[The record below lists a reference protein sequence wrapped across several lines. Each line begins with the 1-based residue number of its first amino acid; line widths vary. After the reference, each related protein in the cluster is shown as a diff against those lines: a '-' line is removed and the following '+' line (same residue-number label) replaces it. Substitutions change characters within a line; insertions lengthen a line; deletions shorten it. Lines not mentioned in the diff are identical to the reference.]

1 MKKTFLSLV
10 IVFVISMGAQSQ
22 INLIGTTI
30 NPISGAVE
38 LAKWQA
44 FDSLSVRTVPT
55 ILDGYFF
62 TTSAFDALNSEYYIT
77 GISGDSTGLYSY
89 NIGTG
94 TERLMTASTY
104 TNISEF
110 DMSTGKMYNLTIDST
125 DYINVY
131 EYDVNSNLDTF
142 RGTIYEPGLIGLFA
156 DAIGFDSNNGIIYYV
171 GSATDSTTSLYAI
184 SVRGG
189 FSYTKTTLNTT
200 APVNNIFGV
209 NFDNVNEKIYALN
222 DTYDSL
228 FAMTGRSVIEI
239 NKVTGDVV
247 NRGNLSEFP
256 YYVGG
261 SSSFDQATS
270 TYLLVGIDTAGNTK
284 MIGFNTITNTYVAG
298 FVPSFVSEIVCDNSV
313 FARRTYG
320 STSGITQSSSSSI
333 SLYPNP
339 VTDVLTINNTLAGP
353 VKIQIF
359 SALGNQVFEQ
369 DYNAS
374 NNIRLNL
381 ESLSPGL
388 YVLNLR
394 SNDQTI
400 SEKILVQ

>member
-1 MKKTFLSLV
+1 MKKIFLSV
-10 IVFVISMGAQSQ
+10 VVVFMVSMGVQSQ
-22 INLIGTTI
+22 INLLGASI
-30 NPISGAVE
+30 NPVSGAGE
-38 LAKWQA
+38 LLNWRA
-44 FDSLSVRTVPT
+44 FDSLSVRVIPT
-55 ILDGYFF
+55 ILDGYFT
-62 TTSAFDALNSEYYIT
+62 TTSSFDALNSEYYIT

-89 NIGTG
+89 NTGTG
-94 TERLMTASTY
+94 TENLMTASAY

-131 EYDVNSNLDTF
+131 EYDVTSNLDTF
-142 RGTIYEPGLIGLFA
+142 RGTIYESGLIGLFT

-200 APVNNIFGV
+200 APINNIFGI
-209 NFDNVNEKIYALN
+209 NFDNVNEKVYALN

-284 MIGFNTITNTYVAG
+284 MIGFNTLTNTYVAG

-320 STSGITQSSSSSI
+320 STSGITQSSTSPI

-369 DYNAS
+369 DYSAS

>member
-22 INLIGTTI
+22 INLIGLTI

-62 TTSAFDALNSEYYIT
+62 TTSAFDALNSEYYIM

-89 NIGTG
+89 NTGTG

-131 EYDVNSNLDTF
+131 EYDVTSNLDTF
-142 RGTIYEPGLIGLFA
+142 RGTIYESGLIGLFT

-200 APVNNIFGV
+200 APINNIFGI

-284 MIGFNTITNTYVAG
+284 MIGFNTLTNTYMAG

-320 STSGITQSSSSSI
+320 STSGITQSSTSPI

-369 DYNAS
+369 DYSAS

-394 SNDQTI
+394 SNDQSI

>member
-1 MKKTFLSLV
+1 
-10 IVFVISMGAQSQ
+10 
-22 INLIGTTI
+22 
-30 NPISGAVE
+30 
-38 LAKWQA
+38 
-44 FDSLSVRTVPT
+44 
-55 ILDGYFF
+55 
-62 TTSAFDALNSEYYIT
+62 
-77 GISGDSTGLYSY
+77 
-89 NIGTG
+89 
-94 TERLMTASTY
+94 
-104 TNISEF
+104 
-110 DMSTGKMYNLTIDST
+110 
-125 DYINVY
+125 
-131 EYDVNSNLDTF
+131 
-142 RGTIYEPGLIGLFA
+142 
-156 DAIGFDSNNGIIYYV
+156 
-171 GSATDSTTSLYAI
+171 
-184 SVRGG
+184 
-189 FSYTKTTLNTT
+189 
-200 APVNNIFGV
+200 
-209 NFDNVNEKIYALN
+209 
-222 DTYDSL
+222 
-228 FAMTGRSVIEI
+228 MTGRSVIEI

-284 MIGFNTITNTYVAG
+284 MIGFNTLTNTYVAG

-320 STSGITQSSSSSI
+320 STSGITQSSTSPI

-369 DYNAS
+369 DYSAS